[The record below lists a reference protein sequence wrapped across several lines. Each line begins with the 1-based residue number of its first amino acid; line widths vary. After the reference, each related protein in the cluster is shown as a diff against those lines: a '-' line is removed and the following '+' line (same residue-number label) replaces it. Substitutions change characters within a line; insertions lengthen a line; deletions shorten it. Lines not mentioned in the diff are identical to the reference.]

1 MTAMEMFEHF
11 VAGEDVLD
19 EIRTKIERRR
29 QIAAG
34 CTSQSFSSGGGR
46 SSGDA
51 SMKLL
56 DYMNNIETLER
67 QLADEERK
75 RACDRACCVYLAEM
89 LPEVY
94 GQLMIFR
101 YLDGKTIRAC
111 ADATHYSESHIRR
124 LLNEA
129 EAMCRDIEL
138 TWWDGIHIP
147 VTVIRHARSDLQSR
161 V

>member
-1 MTAMEMFEHF
+1 MTAMEMFEHY
-11 VAGEDVLD
+11 VSGEDTLD

-34 CTSQSFSSGGGR
+34 CTSMSFSSGGR

-67 QLADEERK
+67 QLIDEERK
-75 RACDRACCVYLAEM
+75 RACDRICCVYLAEM
-89 LPEVY
+89 LPEMY

-101 YLDGKTIRAC
+101 YLDGKTIKAC
-111 ADATHYSESHIRR
+111 AEAMHYSESHIRR

-129 EAMCRDIEL
+129 ETMCRNIEL

-147 VTVIRHARSDLQSR
+147 VTVIRHTQSDM
-161 V
+161 